1 MSGEAMTII
10 SLMAGAIAGLFG
22 FTIWLFKLILTR
34 QDKRIETLE
43 AREITYLGTIAENA
57 KTAAVGI
64 NALADAFKEIRLL
77 LMNIVNLRSDT
88 DRR

>member
-1 MSGEAMTII
+1 MSAEAMTII
-10 SLMAGAIAGLFG
+10 GLMGGAIGALFG
-22 FTIWLFKLILTR
+22 FCVWLFKLILTR

>member
-1 MSGEAMTII
+1 MTII
-10 SLMAGAIAGLFG
+10 GLMGGAIAALFG
-22 FTIWLFKLILTR
+22 FCVWLFKLILTR

-77 LMNIVNLRSDT
+77 LMNLMNLRPDA